1 MKNHFL
7 YTRTMR
13 VTFLMVKRI
22 GKEVMSLLE
31 NFLKEYL
38 FIPVVKRNETLEE
51 AYTRITVELEE
62 LTKKVKWKDQYDNY
76 PQKTLQLF
84 KITIIV

>member
-1 MKNHFL
+1 
-7 YTRTMR
+7 MR
-13 VTFLMVKRI
+13 VTFLTVKRI

-38 FIPVVKRNETLEE
+38 FIPVVKRNKTLEE

-62 LTKKVKWKDQYDNY
+62 LTIKVKWKDQYDNY